1 MILVGSE
8 GCSTKRSVEYK
19 FYLMD
24 DMCQVVDSVR
34 ISRYKINGPTIT
46 ITDIDNGLE
55 TTYSNVGYIIDKNIK
70 DK

>member
-1 MILVGSE
+1 
-8 GCSTKRSVEYK
+8 
-19 FYLMD
+19 MD